1 MGTPEVVITG
11 FSLGFEMQTR
21 DGSEPRYLVVGKIV
35 APWGLRGEVKV
46 AIETDFPERFK
57 RLKRVYLGEKATSF
71 VLEGSRLH
79 QGHALLKLGGC
90 DDRNAVE
97 KLRGHLVQIPIEEA
111 MPLDEDEYYVY
122 QIVGMDVWTAEG
134 EHLGRVS
141 EVLFTGANDVY
152 VVQGDQGEILI
163 PAVEDVVLGV
173 DLAGGRLTVELVER
187 LI

>member
-1 MGTPEVVITG
+1 MR
-11 FSLGFEMQTR
+11 TR

-46 AIETDFPERFK
+46 VIETDFPERFE
-57 RLKRVYLGEKATSF
+57 RLNRVYLGEKAISCA
-71 VLEGSRLH
+71 LEGSRLH
-79 QGHALLKLGGC
+79 KGHALLKLRGC
-90 DDRNAVE
+90 DDRDAAE
-97 KLRGHLVQIPIEEA
+97 KLRGQLVQIPIEEA

-122 QIVGMDVWTAEG
+122 KIVGLDVWTSEG

-152 VVQGDQGEILI
+152 VVQGEKGEMLI
-163 PAVEDVVLGV
+163 PAVEDVVLEV
-173 DLAGGRLTVELVER
+173 DLAGGRLTVELMEG